1 MPSPELVHRAVATGP
16 PSTHSIDRFAQEADN
31 VLAEAEAALAR
42 LKASQHDL
50 GRVAVEESDFLT
62 CLANVRDAMVSLLR
76 DHHCGKPVAAP
87 VWGEQGD
94 RLQRARALLSVR
106 LSELNG
112 DDPRLRGCVAALDSM
127 SKVVAQTST
136 RKGSR
141 HSPRCTSSQEP
152 SREVYLHLVACDSK
166 DLGNDGEEALRAAK
180 EHKRDGE
187 ATSTVLQ
194 LKEEPAPQSRDS
206 ELQDEERMERP
217 EFTFPSGGRY
227 RGQWRNCLRDG
238 HGVQSWPDGE
248 MYEGQFIKGGVQGE
262 GVYSRPDGM
271 RHTGQWEQ
279 GKQHGQG
286 TEEFPDGTKYVGQYF
301 AGAKSGRGT
310 YTFSEGSVYEGEF
323 LDNNIHGVGA
333 YIWTGGGNGRKY
345 SGQWAC
351 NQMHGQGEFTFA
363 DGRRYNGE
371 YKNDQKHGSG
381 TFTWPDGRE
390 YEGQWRQGKQHGDA
404 RYRDST
410 GEVHQTQWVGGS
422 PLQPTL

>member
-42 LKASQHDL
+42 VEASQHDL

-62 CLANVRDAMVSLLR
+62 CVANVRDAMVSLLR

-87 VWGEQGD
+87 VWGEHGD

-112 DDPRLRGCVAALDSM
+112 DDPRLRGCIAALDSM

-136 RKGSR
+136 RKDSQR
-141 HSPRCTSSQEP
+141 LPRCTLSEEP
-152 SREVYLHLVACDSK
+152 SREVVVACETK
-166 DLGNDGEEALRAAK
+166 DLGNDGEEALRVVEEHDRIREAAP
-180 EHKRDGE
+180 
-187 ATSTVLQ
+187 AVLQ
-194 LKEEPAPQSRDS
+194 LTEGSAPQSRDS
-206 ELQDEERMERP
+206 EFFLDEQRAERP
-217 EFTFPSGGRY
+217 EFTFPSGSTY
-227 RGQWRNCLRDG
+227 RGQWQNSLRDG